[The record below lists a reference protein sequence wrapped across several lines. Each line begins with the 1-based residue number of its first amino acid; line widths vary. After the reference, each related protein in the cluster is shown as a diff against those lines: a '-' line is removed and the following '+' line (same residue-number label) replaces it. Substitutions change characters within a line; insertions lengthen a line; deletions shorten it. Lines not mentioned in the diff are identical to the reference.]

1 MNVMTL
7 PQASRNLPQVIENTI
22 KNSDE
27 TIIVSDSGAVVMIDQ
42 REWEEIQ
49 ETLRL
54 FNDKRSLKA
63 LLESIQLREEGQ
75 PVVAKTISEAFYD
88 LVGFASPWGQN

>member
-1 MNVMTL
+1 MKVITL
-7 PQASRNLPQVIENTI
+7 REAARNLRQVVEDTI

-27 TIIVSDSGAVVMIDQ
+27 TIIASDSGAVVMIDQ
-42 REWEEIQ
+42 SEWEGIQ

-63 LLESIQLREEGQ
+63 LLEGLQLREEGQ
-75 PVVAKTISEAFYD
+75 PVDAKTISEAFYD
-88 LVGFASPWGQN
+88 LQN

>member
-7 PQASRNLPQVIENTI
+7 PEASRNLPRVIEDTI

-42 REWEEIQ
+42 RDWEEIQ

-54 FNDKRSLKA
+54 FNDRRSLKA
-63 LLESIQLREEGQ
+63 LLEGIELREEGK

-88 LVGFASPWGQN
+88 LQN

>member
-7 PQASRNLPQVIENTI
+7 PEASRNLPRVIEDTI

-42 REWEEIQ
+42 RDWEEIQ

-54 FNDKRSLKA
+54 FNDRRSLKA
-63 LLESIQLREEGQ
+63 LLEGIELREKGQ
-75 PVVAKTISEAFYD
+75 PVIAKTMSEAFYD
-88 LVGFASPWGQN
+88 LQN

>member
-1 MNVMTL
+1 MNVITL
-7 PQASRNLPQVIENTI
+7 GEAARNLRQVVEDTI

-27 TIIVSDSGAVVMIDQ
+27 TIIASDSGAVVMIDQ
-42 REWEEIQ
+42 REWEGIQ

-63 LLESIQLREEGQ
+63 LLEGLQLREEAQ
-75 PVVAKTISEAFYD
+75 PVYAKTISEAFYD
-88 LVGFASPWGQN
+88 LQN